1 MPEQKTEMTVGHVP
15 VAGSTRMLTVGP
27 EHPVWGS
34 ARSDFD
40 DFLDPDLAW
49 VRIVPPPGTSDEEV
63 ARVRAIFVDDAREL
77 GVKTIAPKRQD
88 VVAPELMQ
96 RSAIVRREKSLRV
109 VVEEML
115 SKARSE
121 DAAALEE
128 IAQRAMREEGL

>member
-1 MPEQKTEMTVGHVP
+1 VKQKVEMTVGHVP

-34 ARSDFD
+34 ARSDFE

-49 VRIVPPPGTSDEEV
+49 VRIDPPPGTSDEEV

-77 GVKTIAPKRQD
+77 GVKTIATKRAD
-88 VVAPELMQ
+88 VVAPAWVTRDIANAAQ
-96 RSAIVRREKSLRV
+96 SLRG

-115 SKARSE
+115 SAVRSE
-121 DAAALEE
+121 DAAALGEVV
-128 IAQRAMREEGL
+128 QRAMREEGL

>member
-1 MPEQKTEMTVGHVP
+1 
-15 VAGSTRMLTVGP
+15 MLTVGP

-34 ARSDFD
+34 ARSDFE

-49 VRIVPPPGTSDEEV
+49 VRIDPPPGTSDEEV

-88 VVAPELMQ
+88 VVAPKALLLET
-96 RSAIVRREKSLRV
+96 KSLRS

-115 SKARSE
+115 SSARTE
-121 DAAALEE
+121 DAEALEE
-128 IAQRAMREEGL
+128 VAQRAMREEGI

>member
-1 MPEQKTEMTVGHVP
+1 VPKQKTEMTVGHVP

-49 VRIVPPPGTSDEEV
+49 VRIDPPPGTSDEEV

-88 VVAPELMQ
+88 VVAPKALLLET
-96 RSAIVRREKSLRV
+96 KSLRS

-115 SKARSE
+115 SSARTE
-121 DAAALEE
+121 DAEALEE
-128 IAQRAMREEGL
+128 VAQRAMREEGI